1 MVFGIFS
8 ALASW
13 EREMITERINAGLA
27 RAKSE
32 GKKLGRPSNVNDAV
46 KTSVVL
52 LRSKGLSLHKIAK
65 QLKIG
70 VGTTTKILAAA

>member
-1 MVFGIFS
+1 
-8 ALASW
+8 
-13 EREMITERINAGLA
+13 MIAERINAGLA
-27 RAKSE
+27 RAKAE

-65 QLKIG
+65 QLRIG
-70 VGTTTKILAAA
+70 VGTTSNILKVA

>member
-1 MVFGIFS
+1 
-8 ALASW
+8 
-13 EREMITERINAGLA
+13 
-27 RAKSE
+27 
-32 GKKLGRPSNVNDAV
+32 V